1 MLSYMPSVE
10 AGSKSFGINHHPP
23 HDVEKLVGV
32 DSSMMVAFTS
42 NNLGPHNS
50 QSFYVFLMKMVTA
63 LTITKSF
70 DLGDLDFWCVIPTLP
85 FMVFYVIN
93 VLNNITSTSVIVDNT
108 LVQIE

>member
-1 MLSYMPSVE
+1 MHKMLSYMPSVE

-70 DLGDLDFWCVIPTLP
+70 DLGDLDF
-85 FMVFYVIN
+85 
-93 VLNNITSTSVIVDNT
+93 
-108 LVQIE
+108 